1 MRIRYDFHLHS
12 CLSPCGSDDMTPS
25 NIVNMALLLGLD
37 MIALTDHNS
46 CRNTPAAVQI
56 GSQNG
61 LTVVPGMEL
70 CTAEEAHVICLFPT
84 VEAALR
90 FDQYVADRS
99 VTLGN
104 RPEIFGHQLIVDEN
118 ETVVGEEE
126 NLLLNAVAISVNDVQ
141 KVVHGFGGAAFP
153 AHVDRNAF
161 SVIASLGAIPPEA
174 NFAAAEVSEKGDV
187 QKLLRTNPEL
197 EGKILLLN
205 SDAHYLED
213 MLEPRASIQLP
224 EKTPECLIAALC
236 GEFKIKWS
244 RG

>member
-1 MRIRYDFHLHS
+1 MRIHYDLHLHS

-25 NIVNMALLLGLD
+25 NIVNMALLLGFD

-46 CRNTPAAVQI
+46 CRNTPAAVKI
-56 GSQNG
+56 GAENG

-70 CTAEEAHVICLFPT
+70 CTAEEAHAICLFPT
-84 VEAALR
+84 VEAAMR
-90 FDQYVADRS
+90 FNQYVAERS
-99 VTLGN
+99 VKLKN
-104 RPEIFGHQLIVDEN
+104 RPEIFGRQLIVDEN
-118 ETVVGEEE
+118 ETVVDEEE
-126 NLLLNAVAISVNDVQ
+126 NLLLNAAAISINVVQ

-174 NFAAAEVSEKGDV
+174 NFAAAEVSARGDV
-187 QKLLRTNPEL
+187 PKLLQANPEL
-197 EGKILLLN
+197 KGKILLLN

-213 MLEPRASIQLP
+213 MMEPRASIQLP

-236 GEFKIKWS
+236 GELKIKWS